1 MQIRDI
7 MTQPVELT
15 APDET
20 VRVAARKMTVM
31 DCGILP
37 VGENDRLV
45 GMISDRDI
53 VTRAVAEG
61 FDPDECYVREIMSA
75 DVKYCYEDES
85 AEDLARNFATLQI
98 KRLPVL
104 NRDKRLV
111 GIVSLGDL
119 ALLKNAKTQAQQAL
133 AGISQPGRS
142 SLDGSAQAALT

>member
-7 MTQPVELT
+7 MTRPVELA
-15 APDET
+15 APDDTIRE
-20 VRVAARKMTVM
+20 AARKMAAM

-61 FDPDECYVREIMSA
+61 FDPDECYVREIMSP
-75 DVKYCYEDES
+75 DVMWCYEDET
-85 AEDLARNFATLQI
+85 ADDLARNMAALQV

-119 ALLKNAKTQAQQAL
+119 ALVEPAQRQAQAAL

-142 SLDGSAQAALT
+142 MFEGTGQAAMF

>member
-1 MQIRDI
+1 MRIRDI
-7 MTQPVELT
+7 MTRPVELA
-15 APDET
+15 APDDS
-20 VRVAARKMTVM
+20 VREAARKMTAL

-61 FDPDECYVREIMSA
+61 YDPDECYVREIMSP
-75 DVKYCYEDES
+75 DVMWCYEDETTD
-85 AEDLARNFATLQI
+85 DLARNMACLQV

-119 ALLKNAKTQAQQAL
+119 ALVKPAQRQAQTAL
-133 AGISQPGRS
+133 AGISQPAYSPLEGT
-142 SLDGSAQAALT
+142 GQTALF

>member
-7 MTQPVELT
+7 MTRPVELA
-15 APDET
+15 APDES
-20 VRVAARKMTVM
+20 VREAARKMTVL

-37 VGENDRLV
+37 VGENDRLI

-61 FDPDECYVREIMSA
+61 YDPDECYVREIMSP
-75 DVKYCYEDES
+75 DVMWCYEDET
-85 AEDLARNFATLQI
+85 ADDLARNMAALQV

-104 NRDKRLV
+104 SRDKRLV

-119 ALLKNAKTQAQQAL
+119 ALVKPAQHQAQTAL
-133 AGISQPGRS
+133 AGISQPGHS
-142 SLDGSAQAALT
+142 MLEGTGQAALF